1 MKKLF
6 SLICSIAILLTGCNS
21 YMNRTAPLK
30 ANGVYFDTIIS
41 VTIYKN
47 GSQQILEDCMDLA
60 AHYENL
66 LSPNVEGSDVWK
78 INHSNGSFV
87 TVDNDTLM
95 LINTDLF
102 YAQLSDGLVDPTI
115 GSLSQLWNFG
125 SDNQELVP
133 EDSLIKT
140 ALSHVNYKTII
151 IQNQQVKLTDPQA
164 RIELGFIAKGFIADK
179 MKEFLISK
187 GVTSALINLGGN
199 VLTLGNKPDDTP
211 FQIGIQKPFSPVGTP
226 ALTLDV
232 TDSSVVSSG
241 NYERY
246 FEKNGKLYHHILS
259 TDTGY
264 PVDNELSQV
273 TILST
278 SSVDGDAL
286 STLCYILGYEEAAL
300 LLESH
305 PDIRA
310 IFITEDGDTLYAN
323 FD

>member
-21 YMNRTAPLK
+21 YMNSTAPLK
-30 ANGVYFDTIIS
+30 VNGVYFDTIIS

-47 GSQQILEDCMDLA
+47 GSQQILEECMDLA

-95 LINTDLF
+95 LINTALF

-151 IQNQQVKLTDPQA
+151 IRNQQVKLTDPQA